1 MALVSL
7 ETAKRHLRI
16 LHDDDD
22 AQIELYVAAAESI
35 VVAYLDRVVLP
46 EGGTPPA
53 DDAYTIN
60 ITPAITAAILLLV
73 GDLYENREAD
83 PDATG
88 NAVLP
93 KAVRALLAPWR
104 VWRTLDEGTI
114 DGSA

>member
-16 LHDDDD
+16 FHDDDD
-22 AQIELYVAAAESI
+22 AGVGLYVGAAESI

-46 EGGTPPA
+46 EGQTLPA
-53 DDAYTIN
+53 DDALAIN
-60 ITPAITAAILLLV
+60 VMPAITAAILLIV

-88 NAVLP
+88 NAMLP

-104 VWRTLDEGTI
+104 VWRTLDEGI
-114 DGSA
+114 NDGSA